1 MPLSESILAR
11 LQYQHYTINEL
22 IAALTEEE
30 LKHPVNPGKWS
41 AFDNVVH
48 LAAYQPTFIK
58 RINLMLNEQTPMF
71 ERYVADNDP
80 LFHQYLK
87 KSLPDLLNDIS
98 TDRSNIIKIL
108 RQLNEEEL
116 HCAGRHPVYGLIT
129 INSWADF
136 FLLHEAH
143 HLWTIFQLTSMLRIM
158 PNK

>member
-22 IAALTEEE
+22 IAGLTEEE

-71 ERYVADNDP
+71 VRSA
-80 LFHQYLK
+80 
-87 KSLPDLLNDIS
+87 LN
-98 TDRSNIIKIL
+98 
-108 RQLNEEEL
+108 
-116 HCAGRHPVYGLIT
+116 
-129 INSWADF
+129 
-136 FLLHEAH
+136 
-143 HLWTIFQLTSMLRIM
+143 
-158 PNK
+158 